1 MRLRFSLS
9 SRAFIAILTGAWLT
23 FAAALPAHGDA
34 LADAQ
39 RLLNQGQYPE
49 ALARLDSHLAG
60 KPNDAAGRFLRGLI
74 LGQAGRT
81 NEAIAIFVGLNE
93 DHPDMPEPYN
103 NLAVLY
109 AQQRQYEQA
118 RSALETAV
126 RVHPAYAVA
135 YENLG
140 DVQVQL
146 ASEAYAKAMQLD
158 PANKRAGIK
167 LNLSR
172 ELISQPASATS
183 SAAAAKTAAEKKS
196 GSR

>member
-1 MRLRFSLS
+1 MRPSFPPS
-9 SRAFIAILTGAWLT
+9 SRAFITILSAAWL
-23 FAAALPAHGDA
+23 ACAVALPAHGDA

-49 ALARLDSHLAG
+49 ALARVDSHLAA
-60 KPNDAAGRFLRGLI
+60 KPDDAAGRFLRGLI
-74 LGQAGRT
+74 LGQAGRSS
-81 NEAIAIFVGLNE
+81 EAIAVFVALNE
-93 DHPDMPEPYN
+93 DHPDLPEPYN

-118 RSALETAV
+118 RSALEMAV

-146 ASEAYAKAMQLD
+146 ASEAYAKAMQID

-172 ELISQPASATS
+172 ELIARPASGTS
-183 SAAAAKTAAEKKS
+183 SAATASTGSDKRS
-196 GSR
+196 GKR